1 MLISNTMMT
10 AYYLGW
16 KIILLRKSKNL
27 SFSGTYKYYLIL
39 LPVLFLISN
48 VFSKEIIIEPGEN
61 AHERLQEAMI
71 LMEEG
76 DTLLIKSGYYS
87 FEDGLS
93 LDIDGV
99 TVIGEGMDKTILDFK
114 NQQSGAQGLLV
125 TSNKVTLKDFAIL
138 DAKGDALKVIGA
150 MGINMINLRTEWTG
164 GPKSTNGAYGFYP
177 VESEDVLIDGCVAI
191 GASDAGI
198 YVGQSKNIIVR
209 NSIAQYNV
217 AGIEIENSYYAD
229 VYNNLASHNTGG
241 ILIFDLPD
249 LPQQGGH
256 HIRVFENQSIDNDT
270 DNFAP
275 EGNIVGEV
283 PRGTGIIIMANSDVE
298 VFNNLLSGNGT
309 VNLSIVSYSDETDDP
324 NYYPHPKRI
333 QVHNN
338 TYGPAG
344 FDPDI
349 NTGELAKTLFEISN
363 GNMPDIF
370 WDGVAPLSQLIF
382 GQPEEEK
389 LIISEDPDVTFL
401 TISAIKYMMGFSNS
415 TLTDIDEFQGVINP
429 LQPIDID
436 GI

>member
-1 MLISNTMMT
+1 M
-10 AYYLGW
+10 
-16 KIILLRKSKNL
+16 KIISLKKSKNISSL
-27 SFSGTYKYYLIL
+27 GAFKHYLFL
-39 LPVLFLISN
+39 LPALFLFTN

-61 AHERLQEAMI
+61 AHERLQESMI

-76 DTLLIKSGYYS
+76 DILLIKSGYYS

-150 MGINMINLRTEWTG
+150 EGINMINLRTEWTG

-256 HIRVFENQSIDNDT
+256 HIRVFDNQSIDNDT

-298 VFNNLLSGNGT
+298 VFNNLMSGNGT

-349 NTGELAKTLFEISN
+349 NTGELAKTLFEISD

-389 LIISEDPDVTFL
+389 LIISEDEDVTFL
-401 TISAIKYMMGFSNS
+401 TISAIKYMMGFSNPI
-415 TLTDIDEFQGVINP
+415 LTDIDEFQGVINP
-429 LQPIDID
+429 LKPINIE

>member
-1 MLISNTMMT
+1 ML
-10 AYYLGW
+10 
-16 KIILLRKSKNL
+16 
-27 SFSGTYKYYLIL
+27 FSAH
-39 LPVLFLISN
+39 FQA
-48 VFSKEIIIEPGEN
+48 KEIIIGPGEN
-61 AHERLQEAMI
+61 AQEELQEALI
-71 LMEEG
+71 LMSEG
-76 DTLLIKSGYYS
+76 DTLLIKSGYYL

-93 LDIDGV
+93 LDVDDV
-99 TVIGEGMDKTILDFK
+99 TVIGEGMNETVLDFK
-114 NQQSGAQGLLV
+114 NQQSGAQGFLV
-125 TSNKVTLKDFAIL
+125 TSNGVTLKDFAIL
-138 DAKGDALKVIGA
+138 DAKGDALKVIGSK
-150 MGINMINLRTEWTG
+150 GINMINLRTEWTG

-209 NSIAQYNV
+209 TSIAQYNV

-256 HIRVFENQSIDNDT
+256 HIRVFDNKSVDNDT

-298 VFNNLLSGNGT
+298 VFNNVMSGNGT

-324 NYYPHPKRI
+324 NYYPHPRRI
-333 QVHNN
+333 QIHNN
-338 TYGPAG
+338 TYGPGG
-344 FDPDI
+344 FDPDVE
-349 NTGELAKTLFEISN
+349 TGDLAKALFEISE

-370 WDGVAPLSQLIF
+370 WDGVVPVSQMIF
-382 GQPEEEK
+382 GQPKEDK
-389 LIISEDPDVTFL
+389 LKVDENRDVSFL
-401 TISAIKYMMGFSNS
+401 TISPIKYMLGFSNPVR
-415 TLTDIDEFQGVINP
+415 TEKKEFKGVINP
-429 LQPIDID
+429 LEPIVID

>member
-1 MLISNTMMT
+1 MKNISCKF
-10 AYYLGW
+10 LVFVFFLSLSISG
-16 KIILLRKSKNL
+16 KDIL
-27 SFSGTYKYYLIL
+27 
-39 LPVLFLISN
+39 
-48 VFSKEIIIEPGEN
+48 IEPGPN

-71 LMEEG
+71 LINEG
-76 DTLLIKSGYYS
+76 DTLIIESGYYE

-93 LDIDGV
+93 LDVDGV
-99 TVIGEGMDKTILDFK
+99 TVVGRGMKETILDFK
-114 NQQSGAQGLLV
+114 NQQSGAQGFLV
-125 TSNKVTLKDFAIL
+125 TSNGVTLKDFAIL

-150 MGINMINLRTEWTG
+150 KGISMINLKTEWTG

-241 ILIFDLPD
+241 ILVFDLPD

-256 HIRVFENQSIDNDT
+256 HIRVFNNKSIDNDT

-298 VFNNLLSGNGT
+298 IFNNLMSGNGT
-309 VNLSIVSYSDETDDP
+309 VNLSIVSYGDETDDP
-324 NYYPHPKRI
+324 NYYPHPKNI
-333 QVHNN
+333 QVHGN
-338 TYGPAG
+338 TYGPSG

-349 NTGELAKTLFEISN
+349 ETGDLARALFEISG

-370 WDGVAPLSQLIF
+370 WDGIVPLSQIIF
-382 GQPEEEK
+382 GQPDDEK
-389 LIISEDPDVTFL
+389 LVIAEKDASFL
-401 TISAIKYMMGFSNS
+401 TIRPIKYMLGFSDPTNTNKEDFKGEIS
-415 TLTDIDEFQGVINP
+415 PLKEIN
-429 LQPIDID
+429 IEASK
-436 GI
+436 

>member
-1 MLISNTMMT
+1 MKKLNIFCIS
-10 AYYLGW
+10 
-16 KIILLRKSKNL
+16 IISVLLLN
-27 SFSGTYKYYLIL
+27 I
-39 LPVLFLISN
+39 N
-48 VFSKEIIIEPGEN
+48 AKEIFIEPGLN

-71 LMEEG
+71 LMQEG
-76 DTLLIKSGYYS
+76 DILTIKSGYYS

-93 LDIDGV
+93 LDVDKV
-99 TVIGEGMDKTILDFK
+99 TVRGEGMDNTILDFK
-114 NQQSGAQGLLV
+114 NQKSGAQGLLV
-125 TSNKVTLKDFAIL
+125 TSNEVIL
-138 DAKGDALKVIGA
+138 ENFSIMDAKGDALKVIGSK
-150 MGINMINLRTEWTG
+150 GISMLNLKTEWTG

-229 VYNNLASHNTGG
+229 VYDNLASHNTAG
-241 ILIFDLPD
+241 ILVFDLPD

-256 HIRVFENQSIDNDT
+256 HIRVFDNEAINNDT

-298 VFNNLLSGNGT
+298 VFNNLMSGNGT
-309 VNLSIVSYSDETDDP
+309 VNLSIVSYGDETDDQ

-338 TYGPAG
+338 TYGPSG
-344 FDPDI
+344 FDPDLE
-349 NTGELAKTLFEISN
+349 TGDLAKALYEISE
-363 GNMPDIF
+363 GNMPDVF
-370 WDGVAPLSQLIF
+370 WDGIIPLSQMIL
-382 GQPEEEK
+382 GQPNDEK
-389 LIISEDPDVTFL
+389 LILSEENSTTFL
-401 TISAIKYMMGFSNS
+401 TISPIKYMLGFSS
-415 TLTDIDEFQGVINP
+415 PVRTDMKEFEGEIIPLEPISINTFW
-429 LQPIDID
+429 
-436 GI
+436 